1 LLRQTMTR
9 RQTGAVTARP
19 GVPGRPAARRWPGLG
34 WSRVRGKRAA
44 IPCAAW
50 LESEPNSVPLCSRDS
65 GTPGNQ
71 RALRTFCVWA
81 SCSCSRQWSEVC
93 GCRLP
98 TRSSGVCS
106 RPRQPWPTALRPGTA
121 LCCVRSATL
130 GRRPRASAGREAR
143 RRSAAEAARLAAGA
157 VSEGCSPSW
166 PGTALELP
174 RGLRCVRAHGHKKR

>member
-1 LLRQTMTR
+1 MTR
-9 RQTGAVTARP
+9 RRFGAVTARP

-34 WSRVRGKRAA
+34 GSRVRGKRAA

-106 RPRQPWPTALRPGTA
+106 RPRQPWPTALRPGAAASTPR
-121 LCCVRSATL
+121 LWPKTGFWHQFLPLPQPICYREGLRSYQH
-130 GRRPRASAGREAR
+130 
-143 RRSAAEAARLAAGA
+143 RSI
-157 VSEGCSPSW
+157 
-166 PGTALELP
+166 PGTCLATHPSENSSVTLNANPACKLKY
-174 RGLRCVRAHGHKKR
+174 AIKINH